1 MTRFLCAVNSIMA
14 SREEQILNREN
25 VRNARLAQATR
36 ERNQNAR
43 RASLRSNT
51 TNQRRSVERNNPPPQ
66 NNNEINLG
74 NDSEIDSE
82 NTSLTASTQYF
93 NTNQLAAIV
102 QALQP
107 ILPPQREQTQTP
119 NFNIKPYGTVIDTNT
134 KQGTE
139 LYSQAIKRFDPL
151 YDGSQEHLHAYVDK
165 VRQRAGH
172 LNCIEIFD
180 IPTQSDSGNETKM
193 NIFDDYNSLTLQETY
208 QTATARWSTNNWE
221 K

>member
-1 MTRFLCAVNSIMA
+1 MA
-14 SREEQILNREN
+14 SREERILNREN
-25 VRNARLAQATR
+25 IRNARLAQATR

-51 TNQRRSVERNNPPPQ
+51 TNQRRSVERNNSPPQ

-82 NTSLTASTQYF
+82 NTSLTASTQNF

-107 ILPPQREQTQTP
+107 ILPSQREQTQTL
-119 NFNIKPYGTVIDTNT
+119 NFNIKPYGKVIDTST
-134 KQGTE
+134 RQGTE

-165 VRQRAGH
+165 V
-172 LNCIEIFD
+172 
-180 IPTQSDSGNETKM
+180 
-193 NIFDDYNSLTLQETY
+193 
-208 QTATARWSTNNWE
+208 
-221 K
+221 